1 MKVRV
6 SRIFFGGSADAD
18 EPEFALGEG
27 LVDDGTVLVLF
38 TEEVAPMMA
47 AVAESLR
54 NGNAIEWE
62 VEDWQVLGVKELGA
76 EPGE

>member
-6 SRIFFGGSADAD
+6 TRIWLGGDADAD
-18 EPEFALGEG
+18 APEVALGEG

-38 TEEVAPMMA
+38 TEEPAPMMA

-54 NGNAIEWE
+54 SGKAIEWE